1 MLFTALAIMADQLAA
16 AHGTVQRERKRRTHE
31 PCKCN
36 ACTDR
41 HRSAGAAENDGGEAN
56 NTGHQSNTR
65 RDANAAVSRCRIVV
79 RRRRRGCAQTIRS
92 PFSLHALTVM
102 HAARHAWSSLNHRS
116 ASSQSSFHGMR
127 LDFRSAPS
135 LLSLSIYISIIHQ
148 PTTSIVSHSVQPG
161 DHHHATC
168 MHVVEYLS
176 SMR

>member
-1 MLFTALAIMADQLAA
+1 MADQLAA
-16 AHGTVQRERKRRTHE
+16 AHGSPTREKETHARAMQMQCLHG
-31 PCKCN
+31 PAPQK
-36 ACTDR
+36 TI
-41 HRSAGAAENDGGEAN
+41 DGGEAN
-56 NTGHQSNTR
+56 NTRHQSITR

-79 RRRRRGCAQTIRS
+79 RRRRRRRGCAQTIRS
-92 PFSLHALTVM
+92 PFFLHALTVM
-102 HAARHAWSSLNHRS
+102 HAARHAWSSITNWRTTVTSQLKPAVSLRS
-116 ASSQSSFHGMR
+116 TACAWTSV
-127 LDFRSAPS
+127 SAPS